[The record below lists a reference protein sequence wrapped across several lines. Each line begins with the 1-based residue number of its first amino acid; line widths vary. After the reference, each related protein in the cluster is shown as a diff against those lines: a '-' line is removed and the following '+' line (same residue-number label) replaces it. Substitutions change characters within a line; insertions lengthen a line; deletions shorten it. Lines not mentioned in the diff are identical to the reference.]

1 MLKLIFWL
9 LLLANTV
16 LFVFRMGYLGSL
28 TSSKSESDRLA
39 KQLNADKIK
48 LVASPPKALPTAG
61 PPAASAV
68 ATSATT
74 TGQTASSPRVVATPP
89 PPNPGAAP
97 SAKLTPC
104 TEVGEFSEEKAKQ
117 FEVRLAKLIRDDHMV
132 RQIRQKVATYMVHIP
147 PQGSKAAADKK
158 AQELRD
164 LGVTNFFIIKDSARM
179 RWGISLGVFKSEV
192 LAKKHLANLRKK
204 GVRSARIVA
213 RSVGEK
219 RVIFILRDMAS
230 KQLQAL
236 DKVMTHFP
244 EQKRRECGKP

>member
-1 MLKLIFWL
+1 
-9 LLLANTV
+9 
-16 LFVFRMGYLGSL
+16 
-28 TSSKSESDRLA
+28 
-39 KQLNADKIK
+39 
-48 LVASPPKALPTAG
+48 
-61 PPAASAV
+61 
-68 ATSATT
+68 
-74 TGQTASSPRVVATPP
+74 
-89 PPNPGAAP
+89 
-97 SAKLTPC
+97 
-104 TEVGEFSEEKAKQ
+104 
-117 FEVRLAKLIRDDHMV
+117 
-132 RQIRQKVATYMVHIP
+132 
-147 PQGSKAAADKK
+147 
-158 AQELRD
+158 
-164 LGVTNFFIIKDSARM
+164 M